1 MTPEHREAKRRLV
14 ETIHVWKHLV
24 PPGWD
29 VKHLFI
35 ESKVD
40 TESPETLAE
49 TDAAWQYHQATIR
62 WSLPNVAGV
71 DDKYLDGTVVHE
83 LVHVLLSPMESLLR
97 TDEGEHSGAVNGT
110 CEYAVEAVARAILR
124 VAL

>member
-1 MTPEHREAKRRLV
+1 MTPEHRVAKKRLLEALH
-14 ETIHVWKHLV
+14 TWKNLV

-29 VKHLFI
+29 IHHLFI

-40 TESPETLAE
+40 TESPEVLAE
-49 TDAAWQYHQATIR
+49 TECHWQYHQATIR

-71 DDKYLDGTVVHE
+71 EDKYLDATVVHE
-83 LVHVLLSPMESLLR
+83 LVHVMVAPMESLLR
-97 TDEGEHSGAVNGT
+97 TDEGEHSGAVNGM
-110 CEYAVEAVARAILR
+110 CEFAVESVARAILR

>member
-1 MTPEHREAKRRLV
+1 MTPEHLEAKKRLL
-14 ETIHVWKHLV
+14 EAIHTWKHLV

-29 VKHLFI
+29 IHHLFI

-40 TESPETLAE
+40 TESPEVLAE
-49 TDAAWQYHQATIR
+49 TECHWQYHQATIR

-71 DDKYLDGTVVHE
+71 HDKYLDATVVHE
-83 LVHVLLSPMESLLR
+83 LVHVLVSPMETLLR
-97 TDEGEHSGAVNGT
+97 TDENEHSGAVNAT
-110 CEYAVEAVARAILR
+110 CEFAVEAVARAILR

>member
-1 MTPEHREAKRRLV
+1 MTPEHRAAKARLV
-14 ETIHVWKHLV
+14 AAIQVWKHLV

-29 VKHLFI
+29 VRHLYI

-40 TESPETLAE
+40 TESPEVLAE
-49 TDAAWQYHQATIR
+49 TEAHWQYHQACIR

-71 DDKYLDGTVVHE
+71 DDKYLEGTVVHE
-83 LVHVLLSPMESLLR
+83 LVHVLVSPIESQLR
-97 TDEGEHSGAVNGT
+97 TDEGDHAGIVNGL
-110 CEYAVEAVARAILR
+110 CEFAVDEVARAILR